1 MHSFALVANMDK
13 QWSWNKVYELRK
25 ILKDKKTRIVKG
37 KDGKLKGG
45 VDFVDGSDLY
55 NKYSKEL
62 ADLEAKMARAKES
75 RNGHNKK
82 QLVVKAVVCSD
93 QMPIMNKVPL
103 PATTVVKQEA
113 LLLVPPAVKQE
124 KEEIST
130 AADDW
135 RDAPDAQLANL
146 SIAADVVFKR
156 LRKMHPIQSA
166 DVKNAPPKNES
177 NIGQTSLSQHGKRRH
192 WQKDSLHVEL
202 PERKKPDSGKSR
214 VTKPPDDWND
224 PEAKPRWLDKK
235 TRMSRT
241 EYLSYS
247 TVITKEC
254 RDMFDYRVFLPHQ
267 APKCG
272 MSTTFGDLC
281 DFLCEPLKQAHN
293 VREKRRLRDLLSEP
307 DKRAYDVREKRRGLV
322 GSAELPIGLK
332 IQLWAAKKEQE
343 ALLKE
348 MDITLLSMQNCAAMN
363 TIYDLLSTAWK
374 RRLEKKAKRRSI
386 ILRTHWRRSKKT
398 GEVRVPL

>member
-75 RNGHNKK
+75 RNGHNTK

-113 LLLVPPAVKQE
+113 LLLVPPAVKQDAAMPVLPLLE

-130 AADDW
+130 AAD
-135 RDAPDAQLANL
+135 N
-146 SIAADVVFKR
+146 
-156 LRKMHPIQSA
+156 
-166 DVKNAPPKNES
+166 
-177 NIGQTSLSQHGKRRH
+177 
-192 WQKDSLHVEL
+192 
-202 PERKKPDSGKSR
+202 
-214 VTKPPDDWND
+214 WND
-224 PEAKPRWLDKK
+224 PEARPRWLDEK
-235 TRMSRT
+235 TQMSRT
-241 EYLSYS
+241 EYLSYR

-281 DFLCEPLKQAHN
+281 DFLCEPLKHAHK
-293 VREKRRLRDLLSEP
+293 VRD
-307 DKRAYDVREKRRGLV
+307 KRRGLV
-322 GSAELPIGLK
+322 GSAELRELVGSAELPISLK
-332 IQLWAAKKEQE
+332 LKLWAANKEQD

-348 MDITLLSMQNCAAMN
+348 MDITLLHLYNCAAMN
-363 TIYDLLSTAWK
+363 TVYDLLSTAWK
-374 RRLEKKAKRRSI
+374 MRLQKNAERRNITLRRFDS
-386 ILRTHWRRSKKT
+386 S
-398 GEVRVPL
+398 

>member
-1 MHSFALVANMDK
+1 M
-13 QWSWNKVYELRK
+13 RK

-75 RNGHNKK
+75 RNGHNTK

-113 LLLVPPAVKQE
+113 LLLVPPAVKQDAAMPVLPLLE

-130 AADDW
+130 AAD
-135 RDAPDAQLANL
+135 N
-146 SIAADVVFKR
+146 
-156 LRKMHPIQSA
+156 
-166 DVKNAPPKNES
+166 
-177 NIGQTSLSQHGKRRH
+177 
-192 WQKDSLHVEL
+192 
-202 PERKKPDSGKSR
+202 
-214 VTKPPDDWND
+214 WND
-224 PEAKPRWLDKK
+224 PEARPRWLDEK
-235 TRMSRT
+235 TQMSRT
-241 EYLSYS
+241 EYLSYR

-267 APKCG
+267 APNCG

-281 DFLCEPLKQAHN
+281 DFLCEPLKHAHK
-293 VREKRRLRDLLSEP
+293 VRD
-307 DKRAYDVREKRRGLV
+307 KRRGLV
-322 GSAELPIGLK
+322 GSAEPWELVGSAELPISLK
-332 IQLWAAKKEQE
+332 LKLWAANKEQD
-343 ALLKE
+343 A
-348 MDITLLSMQNCAAMN
+348 DS
-363 TIYDLLSTAWK
+363 
-374 RRLEKKAKRRSI
+374 AKGDGHH
-386 ILRTHWRRSKKT
+386 L
-398 GEVRVPL
+398 VPFI

>member
-1 MHSFALVANMDK
+1 MDK

-75 RNGHNKK
+75 RNGHNTK

-192 WQKDSLHVEL
+192 WQKDPLHVEL
-202 PERKKPDSGKSR
+202 PERKEPDSGKSR
-214 VTKPPDDWND
+214 VLKPPDDWND

-267 APKCG
+267 APNCG

-281 DFLCEPLKQAHN
+281 DFLCEPLKHAHA
-293 VREKRRLRDLLSEP
+293 VRD
-307 DKRAYDVREKRRGLV
+307 KRRGLV
-322 GSAELPIGLK
+322 GSAELRELVGSAELPIGVKLK
-332 IQLWAAKKEQE
+332 LWAANKEQD

-348 MDITLLSMQNCAAMN
+348 IDITLLQLYNCAAMN
-363 TIYDLLSTAWK
+363 TVYDLLSTAWK
-374 RRLEKKAKRRSI
+374 MRLQKNAEKRKLS
-386 ILRTHWRRSKKT
+386 
-398 GEVRVPL
+398 

>member
-1 MHSFALVANMDK
+1 MDK

-75 RNGHNKK
+75 RNGHNTK

-192 WQKDSLHVEL
+192 WQKDPLHVEL

-224 PEAKPRWLDKK
+224 PEAMPRWLDTK
-235 TRMSRT
+235 TLMSET
-241 EYLSYS
+241 EYASYR
-247 TVITKEC
+247 TVITKER
-254 RDMFDYRVFLPHQ
+254 RDRFDYGVFLPHQ
-267 APKCG
+267 APNCG
-272 MSTTFGDLC
+272 MSSTFSHLC
-281 DFLCEPLKQAHN
+281 DFLCEPLQHAHN
-293 VREKRRLRDLLSEP
+293 VR
-307 DKRAYDVREKRRGLV
+307 DKRCLRSEELKPAHDVIEKQRGLV

-332 IQLWAAKKEQE
+332 IQLSAANKLWAANKEQD

-348 MDITLLSMQNCAAMN
+348 MDITLLLLHNCAAMH
-363 TIYDLLSTAWK
+363 TVYDLLSTAWK
-374 RRLEKKAKRRSI
+374 MRLQKNAERRNITLRRFDS
-386 ILRTHWRRSKKT
+386 S
-398 GEVRVPL
+398 

>member
-1 MHSFALVANMDK
+1 M
-13 QWSWNKVYELRK
+13 
-25 ILKDKKTRIVKG
+25 
-37 KDGKLKGG
+37 
-45 VDFVDGSDLY
+45 
-55 NKYSKEL
+55 
-62 ADLEAKMARAKES
+62 
-75 RNGHNKK
+75 
-82 QLVVKAVVCSD
+82 
-93 QMPIMNKVPL
+93 
-103 PATTVVKQEA
+103 
-113 LLLVPPAVKQE
+113 VPPAVKQE

-177 NIGQTSLSQHGKRRH
+177 NIGQTSLSQRGKRRH
-192 WQKDSLHVEL
+192 WQKDPLHVEL
-202 PERKKPDSGKSR
+202 PERKEPDSGKSR
-214 VTKPPDDWND
+214 VLKPPDDWND

-235 TRMSRT
+235 TRMSKT
-241 EYLSYS
+241 EYLSYG

-267 APKCG
+267 APNCG

-281 DFLCEPLKQAHN
+281 DFLCEPLKHAHA
-293 VREKRRLRDLLSEP
+293 VRD
-307 DKRAYDVREKRRGLV
+307 KRRGLVGSAELRELV

-332 IQLWAAKKEQE
+332 LKLWAANKEQD

-348 MDITLLSMQNCAAMN
+348 MDITLFHLYNCAAMN
-363 TIYDLLSTAWK
+363 TVYDLLSTAWK
-374 RRLEKKAKRRSI
+374 MRLEKKQKV
-386 ILRTHWRRSKKT
+386 
-398 GEVRVPL
+398 VRPFLTDAALVIRKLQTAC

>member
-1 MHSFALVANMDK
+1 MDK

-103 PATTVVKQEA
+103 PATTVVKQKA

-192 WQKDSLHVEL
+192 WQKDPLHVEL

-224 PEAKPRWLDKK
+224 TEAKPRWLDEQ
-235 TRMSRT
+235 T
-241 EYLSYS
+241 EIPKEEYNSYHPELQD
-247 TVITKEC
+247 TLEHRI
-254 RDMFDYRVFLPHQ
+254 FLPHR
-267 APKCG
+267 APNCG
-272 MSTTFGDLC
+272 MTTTFSDLC
-281 DFLCEPLKQAHN
+281 DFLCEPFKQAHN

-332 IQLWAAKKEQE
+332 IQLWAAKKEQD

-348 MDITLLSMQNCAAMN
+348 MDITL
-363 TIYDLLSTAWK
+363 
-374 RRLEKKAKRRSI
+374 
-386 ILRTHWRRSKKT
+386 
-398 GEVRVPL
+398 

>member
-37 KDGKLKGG
+37 KDGKIKGG
-45 VDFVDGSDLY
+45 VDIVDGSDLY

-75 RNGHNKK
+75 RNGHNTK

-113 LLLVPPAVKQE
+113 LLLVPPAVKQDAAMPVLPLLE

-130 AADDW
+130 AAD
-135 RDAPDAQLANL
+135 N
-146 SIAADVVFKR
+146 
-156 LRKMHPIQSA
+156 
-166 DVKNAPPKNES
+166 
-177 NIGQTSLSQHGKRRH
+177 
-192 WQKDSLHVEL
+192 
-202 PERKKPDSGKSR
+202 
-214 VTKPPDDWND
+214 WND
-224 PEAKPRWLDKK
+224 PEARPSWLDER
-235 TRMSRT
+235 TQMSRT
-241 EYLSYS
+241 EYLSYR

-267 APKCG
+267 APNCG

-281 DFLCEPLKQAHN
+281 DFLCEPLKHAHK
-293 VREKRRLRDLLSEP
+293 VRD
-307 DKRAYDVREKRRGLV
+307 KRRGLV
-322 GSAELPIGLK
+322 GSAEPWELVGSAELPISLK
-332 IQLWAAKKEQE
+332 LKLWAANKEQD

-348 MDITLLSMQNCAAMN
+348 MDITLFHLYNCAAMN
-363 TIYDLLSTAWK
+363 TVYDLLSTAWK
-374 RRLEKKAKRRSI
+374 MRLQKKQKV
-386 ILRTHWRRSKKT
+386 
-398 GEVRVPL
+398 VRPFLTDAALAIRKLQTAC

>member
-1 MHSFALVANMDK
+1 MDK

-75 RNGHNKK
+75 RNGHNTK

-113 LLLVPPAVKQE
+113 LLLVPPAVKQDAAMPVLPLLE

-130 AADDW
+130 AAD
-135 RDAPDAQLANL
+135 N
-146 SIAADVVFKR
+146 
-156 LRKMHPIQSA
+156 
-166 DVKNAPPKNES
+166 
-177 NIGQTSLSQHGKRRH
+177 
-192 WQKDSLHVEL
+192 
-202 PERKKPDSGKSR
+202 
-214 VTKPPDDWND
+214 WND
-224 PEAKPRWLDKK
+224 PEARPRWLDEK
-235 TRMSRT
+235 TQMSRT
-241 EYLSYS
+241 EYLSYR

-267 APKCG
+267 APNCG

-281 DFLCEPLKQAHN
+281 DFLCEPLKHAHK
-293 VREKRRLRDLLSEP
+293 VRD
-307 DKRAYDVREKRRGLV
+307 KRRGLV
-322 GSAELPIGLK
+322 GSAEPWELVGSAELPISLK
-332 IQLWAAKKEQE
+332 LKLWAANKEQD

-348 MDITLLSMQNCAAMN
+348 MDITLFHLYNCAAMN
-363 TIYDLLSTAWK
+363 TVYDLLSTAWK
-374 RRLEKKAKRRSI
+374 MRLEKKQKV
-386 ILRTHWRRSKKT
+386 
-398 GEVRVPL
+398 VRPFLTDAALVIRKLQTAC

>member
-1 MHSFALVANMDK
+1 MDK

-45 VDFVDGSDLY
+45 VDFVEGSDLY

-113 LLLVPPAVKQE
+113 LLLVPPAVKQDAAMPVLPLLE

-166 DVKNAPPKNES
+166 DVKNAPQKMRA
-177 NIGQTSLSQHGKRRH
+177 TSAR
-192 WQKDSLHVEL
+192 
-202 PERKKPDSGKSR
+202 P
-214 VTKPPDDWND
+214 
-224 PEAKPRWLDKK
+224 A
-235 TRMSRT
+235 
-241 EYLSYS
+241 
-247 TVITKEC
+247 
-254 RDMFDYRVFLPHQ
+254 
-267 APKCG
+267 
-272 MSTTFGDLC
+272 
-281 DFLCEPLKQAHN
+281 
-293 VREKRRLRDLLSEP
+293 
-307 DKRAYDVREKRRGLV
+307 
-322 GSAELPIGLK
+322 
-332 IQLWAAKKEQE
+332 
-343 ALLKE
+343 
-348 MDITLLSMQNCAAMN
+348 
-363 TIYDLLSTAWK
+363 
-374 RRLEKKAKRRSI
+374 
-386 ILRTHWRRSKKT
+386 
-398 GEVRVPL
+398 